1 MVINMDQTAIN
12 LVPFSSWTMDERGKN
27 KIVIKGVEDK
37 REITALLAVTLS
49 GVLLPPQLLYE
60 GKTDR
65 CHPHVNFPLNWDI
78 FHTNNYWSNTTTVLQ
93 FIDKILNPYLQKKQE
108 ELGLPEHQKA
118 LLILDVFSSSSH
130 HRS

>member
-12 LVPFSSWTMDERGKN
+12 LVPSSSWTMVERGKN

-49 GVLLPPQLLYE
+49 GVLFPSQLLYE

-65 CHPHVNFPLNWDI
+65 CHRHVNFPPDWDI
-78 FHTNNYWSNTTTVLQ
+78 FHTDNHWSNTTTVLR
-93 FIDKILNPYLQKKQE
+93 FIDKVLNPYLQKKTRRA
-108 ELGLPEHQKA
+108 GPT
-118 LLILDVFSSSSH
+118 
-130 HRS
+130 